1 MPECSPG
8 VAGRRAVDRDSVGNA
23 NRAPKPRAVPSLDKE
38 VDGQP
43 ILELAEPGRGAM
55 TPETC
60 PNCGAELIIE
70 LAAESAAEHQ
80 AMPEDLRG
88 QIGAAMGQQGA

>member
-1 MPECSPG
+1 M
-8 VAGRRAVDRDSVGNA
+8 AGEQEMMAEMAG
-23 NRAPKPRAVPSLDKE
+23 
-38 VDGQP
+38 GQGGMMAGDNEGP
-43 ILELAEPGRGAM
+43 AGHD
-55 TPETC
+55 TVTC

>member
-1 MPECSPG
+1 M
-8 VAGRRAVDRDSVGNA
+8 AGEQEMMAA
-23 NRAPKPRAVPSLDKE
+23 MA
-38 VDGQP
+38 GQP
-43 ILELAEPGRGAM
+43 QGGMMAGDAEGPAGHD
-55 TPETC
+55 TVTC